1 MAAPKDMTTRDI
13 SGTYVLVRAL
23 AANNA
28 CSPPA
33 LISFA

>member
-23 AANNA
+23 ANSA
-28 CSPPA
+28 CPPPA